1 VGDHVLRVMTKGL
14 QSIQSEGSQLFRTG
28 DDQFALLLSVNKDT
42 DLQIIVEHLKVKL
55 RTLSGDLPQ
64 RTSVLFCCGAA
75 ISHHQRRREGLLK
88 CAELALADAQQQHRT
103 GIVTFARPLL
113 AHKAERL
120 RALSEM
126 LRHDLEQQV
135 LNLHFQPVLDCTGN
149 EVRLIEVNPR
159 WYHPRFG
166 QVSTREL
173 WQLAENNALTQSIS
187 GWMLEKSCQQLQ
199 QWHID
204 FPERKLGL
212 CIPISHYLLQPEL
225 PVLIHSVL
233 ARYNLPAHCLTLQID
248 GENPSDTMTSVLFNL
263 HTMGVKLALGGFGRN
278 PASLVAFQRVSLDY
292 IKIDCA
298 LYTDLTRNRKQQ
310 ILLRGIL
317 QIARRLNIK
326 VIFDQINT
334 QKQFNAMGKMV
345 SFNWLQGDHFC
356 RALPAEGINMFILNH
371 PFLDTEFSLSCASV
385 T

>member
-1 VGDHVLRVMTKGL
+1 GH
-14 QSIQSEGSQLFRTG
+14 
-28 DDQFALLLSVNKDT
+28 
-42 DLQIIVEHLKVKL
+42 
-55 RTLSGDLPQ
+55 
-64 RTSVLFCCGAA
+64 
-75 ISHHQRRREGLLK
+75 
-88 CAELALADAQQQHRT
+88 
-103 GIVTFARPLL
+103 
-113 AHKAERL
+113 
-120 RALSEM
+120 
-126 LRHDLEQQV
+126 
-135 LNLHFQPVLDCTGN
+135 

-173 WQLAENNALTQSIS
+173 WQLAESNSLTQLLSC
-187 GWMLEKSCQQLQ
+187 WMLEKSFEQLR
-199 QWHID
+199 QWHSD

-212 CIPISHYLLQPEL
+212 CVPISHYLLHPEL
-225 PVLIHSVL
+225 PEMIRSLLH
-233 ARYNLPAHCLTLQID
+233 RYQLSAESLTLQID
-248 GENPSDTMTSVLFNL
+248 GENPNDTMTSVLFNL

-278 PASLVAFQRVSLDY
+278 PASLIAFQRVSLDY

-310 ILLRGIL
+310 ILVRGIL

-334 QKQFNAMGKMV
+334 QKQFMSMGRML
-345 SFNWLQGDHFC
+345 SANWLQGDHFC

-371 PFLDTEFSLSCASV
+371 PFLDTELALNCGSA